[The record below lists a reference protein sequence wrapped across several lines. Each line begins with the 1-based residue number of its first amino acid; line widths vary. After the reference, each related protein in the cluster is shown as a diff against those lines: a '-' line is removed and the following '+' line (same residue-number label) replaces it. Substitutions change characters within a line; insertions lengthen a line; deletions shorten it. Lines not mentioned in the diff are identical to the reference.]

1 MHSLF
6 YDQPCLRFLLS
17 TDKERLAKGEESRSA
32 ASILCIPVLLCV
44 SILRMTSRYDDR
56 MSSGQTQST
65 STLVRVVVKIQDAFQ
80 STVPYITPLHL
91 WNFKC
96 CDYFGNPTHSRH
108 HQGIYGAY
116 VDTRQFQILYDV
128 MTSPSRGKYSKIQ
141 NFPEKIQLI
150 FGRSTED
157 DTSMYYT
164 SIIIRLQ
171 INTLPSHHC

>member
-6 YDQPCLRFLLS
+6 YDQHCLRFLLS

-91 WNFKC
+91 GNFKC
-96 CDYFGNPTHSRH
+96 CDYFGNPTHSRPLGT
-108 HQGIYGAY
+108 QGEAVETEVFPHTPAG
-116 VDTRQFQILYDV
+116 V
-128 MTSPSRGKYSKIQ
+128 TSPLRVK
-141 NFPEKIQLI
+141 P
-150 FGRSTED
+150 
-157 DTSMYYT
+157 
-164 SIIIRLQ
+164 
-171 INTLPSHHC
+171 P